1 LACSLL
7 SLKPVCYFFEFVPYR
22 YSLSNSYMSIS
33 GKSSFRKSCQ
43 ACVCLAL
50 AIFISGCGKPVP
62 DTVQDASAAKP
73 VAQTSPAKPAVETAE
88 TDAAQAAVRILHAAH
103 RNGAVI
109 LSSACGPS
117 GTSDPYPLRPPVK
130 LEPMNDALQEISA
143 KYQNIYWR
151 ESRETGVRVVDNRV
165 KAKLLKIRLRE
176 FRIVEDR
183 EPDAALAA
191 LWRAP
196 EVAGFLRKNHIRMPR
211 RIGTPKKAISP
222 PMIIEMKNAMVADI
236 LDRIAAGYRTDPPKV
251 WIYRECVDKKETVVD
266 VQMR

>member
-1 LACSLL
+1 MRNPGNL
-7 SLKPVCYFFEFVPYR
+7 
-22 YSLSNSYMSIS
+22 
-33 GKSSFRKSCQ
+33 SFRESYL
-43 ACVCLAL
+43 ACVCVAL

-62 DTVQDASAAKP
+62 DAGQDASAAKP

-88 TDAAQAAVRILHAAH
+88 TDASQAAVRILNAAH

-109 LSSACGPS
+109 LSGECGPS
-117 GTSDPYPLRPPVK
+117 GIGDKYPMRPPVK

-151 ESRETGVRVVDNRV
+151 ESRETGVRVVDNGV
-165 KAKLLKIRLRE
+165 KARLLKIRLRE

-191 LWRAP
+191 LWRTP